1 MELHGQFL
9 PIPHPLLYSVW
20 GEAPAGHPVTWQ
32 GFSPSLNTPASH
44 ELPKAT
50 VSPPLSCHINP
61 PWPSQLT
68 ASLLEPEAL
77 VVRVRWKPLRT
88 SSLPQVLSGSK
99 PSKQAHCLFCPSWQS
114 SQSPSPPLSLPMP
127 IWPPQGSPTP
137 TISLHPPTSK
147 FLSLCY
153 FFLHLTS
160 ILQSSPL

>member
-9 PIPHPLLYSVW
+9 HIPHPLLYPVW
-20 GEAPAGHPVTWQ
+20 GEAPAGHPATWQ

-61 PWPSQLT
+61 PWPSQLI

-99 PSKQAHCLFCPSWQS
+99 PIHTACFVLHGRGDNHPLLHCPSPCQS
-114 SQSPSPPLSLPMP
+114 GLPRDLPPPLSPCTHLPP
-127 IWPPQGSPTP
+127 NSSHCVI
-137 TISLHPPTSK
+137 
-147 FLSLCY
+147 